1 MTAPDV
7 VFVTSHSNLLTGII
21 QSVLSRLTV
30 TFGID
35 PAVLASVILA
45 VAILLG
51 TVLVRYHSRHSLSRD
66 NHRVGSKSIRLGT
79 TDHDGENVVTSGI
92 GLFPLGRGFD
102 LLNESDQATEQ
113 RKEETLH
120 THTKKQTDRLQDQP
134 LERES
139 VQSSETPDRQS
150 LVLSSES
157 KQRHGKRT
165 LDLASN
171 RYQVSGD
178 SITVCLDLRPTVR
191 RPSHAI
197 RTVGPLIVDQLLTIR
212 RESPRPV
219 RIIALRGP
227 LEARLF
233 TGNVWGREPCPL
245 STWIETEADQ
255 QDKQTRANQSDHM
268 GQQISMREFVE
279 AATDFVFVTPLCDEH
294 SVDLGLWMASV
305 VEDLT
310 VVSFHPMAKTDECV
324 PDRVRSNFIA
334 SLREAGATV
343 VDWDCVSPLT
353 VELRNSGRE
362 LL

>member
-1 MTAPDV
+1 MTAPDA
-7 VFVTSHSNLLTGII
+7 VFVTSHSNLLNSVI
-21 QSVLSRLTV
+21 QSFLSRLTV
-30 TFGID
+30 TFGND
-35 PAVLASVILA
+35 PAALVSVTLA

-51 TVLVRYHSRHSLSRD
+51 TGLVRYHSRHSACRD
-66 NHRVGSKSIRLGT
+66 NHRVGSKSIRLGA
-79 TDHDGENVVTSGI
+79 TDSDGEGVVTSGI
-92 GLFPLGRGFD
+92 GLFPLGRDFD
-102 LLNESDQATEQ
+102 MLKQSEHATEQ
-113 RKEETLH
+113 QPEEQFQ
-120 THTKKQTDRLQDQP
+120 KGASKQTDRLQDQP
-134 LERES
+134 LGRES
-139 VQSSETPDRQS
+139 VQSLETPDSQS

-157 KQRHGKRT
+157 KQSHGKRA
-165 LDLASN
+165 LDLAPN

-178 SITVCLDLRPTVR
+178 PITICLDLRRTIR
-191 RPSHAI
+191 RPSHAV
-197 RTVGPLIVDQLLTIR
+197 RTIGPLIVDQLLTIR

-227 LEARLF
+227 LEAHLF
-233 TGNVWGREPCPL
+233 TGNMWGGEPCPL
-245 STWIETEADQ
+245 SKWIEAGADQ
-255 QDKQTRANQSDHM
+255 QDEETGANQTEHV
-268 GQQISMREFVE
+268 GQQTSMRDFVE

-294 SVDLGLWMASV
+294 SVDLGLWMAGV

-334 SLREAGATV
+334 SLREAGGTV